1 MLVPVDVLL
10 GVPEPVLVK
19 EGVCEIVLGGVCVL
33 EGVVVWLGVG
43 KDVGVPE
50 TVCVPVEVRVG
61 VRVFEGVGVTDA
73 LTEGVAVGDRV
84 EVAV

>member
-1 MLVPVDVLL
+1 M
-10 GVPEPVLVK
+10 
-19 EGVCEIVLGGVCVL
+19 

-50 TVCVPVEVRVG
+50 TVWVLVEVRVG
-61 VRVFEGVGVTDA
+61 VRVFEGVGVIDA
-73 LTEGVAVGDRV
+73 LTEGVTVGDRV